1 MSSGPE
7 HYPLL
12 SGPHAAPGLNVW
24 IYESDP
30 QPVVGWL
37 NDLGV
42 KYGEHQLSWNF
53 VEPQPGVFNWP
64 LLDNGI
70 DAMNSAGIKV
80 VLNPV
85 HAPGWAQI
93 RRGNCATLLTSNSS

>member
-1 MSSGPE
+1 M
-7 HYPLL
+7 
-12 SGPHAAPGLNVW
+12 
-24 IYESDP
+24 IP

-42 KYGEHQLSWNF
+42 KYAEHQLSWNF
-53 VEPQPGVFNWP
+53 VEPEQGIFNWP

-80 VLNPV
+80 VSILCMPL
-85 HAPGWAQI
+85 AGRRT